1 MRTYIETLV
10 IFILCFCLFPF
21 QDLKASTLVFLML
34 AISLSCFS
42 ISFQKKIPQIIIGS
56 FAIGIAFFNP
66 LFVVFLP
73 AILYAVFFR
82 KHYVICGIGM
92 IPALIYHHTISTHNA
107 MIYLTYGISFYL
119 AYRNQ
124 IQKHLETT
132 IKALR
137 DNSVEQEM
145 QLRHK
150 NEQLIISQNE
160 NIYVAT
166 LSERNRIAREIHD
179 NVGHMLSRSIL
190 QVGALLAICKD
201 AALKPHLESL
211 KDTLNEA
218 MNNIRNSVHDLHDES
233 VDLKSALQNLIDN
246 FTFCS
251 ISFECD
257 TSRHVPKDVK
267 YCIIAIVKEA
277 LNNIIKHS
285 NATEVT
291 VTMREHPGFY
301 QLLVEDN
308 GTNGLH
314 KNDSD
319 GIGLTNMKERASA
332 LHGNLHIT
340 TDHGFRIFLS
350 IPKQQ

>member
-1 MRTYIETLV
+1 MRIYIETLV

-21 QDLKASTLVFLML
+21 QDLKVTNLVFMTI
-34 AISLSCFS
+34 AFSLSCFS
-42 ISFQKKIPQIIIGS
+42 ISLQNKTHQIIIGIL
-56 FAIGIAFFNP
+56 AIGIALFSP
-66 LFVVFLP
+66 IFVVFLP
-73 AILYAVFFR
+73 AILYAAFFR
-82 KHYVICGIGM
+82 KHYAICAIGM
-92 IPALIYHHTISTHNA
+92 IPVLIYYHTISAHNALIYF
-107 MIYLTYGISFYL
+107 TYGISFYL

-124 IQKHLETT
+124 AQAHLEKT

-145 QLRHK
+145 QLRQK

-166 LSERNRIAREIHD
+166 LTERNRIAREIHD

-201 AALKPHLESL
+201 DALKPHLESL

-233 VDLKSALQNLIDN
+233 VDLKSSLQNLVDN
-246 FTFCS
+246 FTFCT

-267 YCIIAIVKEA
+267 YCLIAIVKEA
-277 LNNIIKHS
+277 LNNVIKHS

-308 GTNGLH
+308 GTTFQE
-314 KNDSD
+314 KDSD

-332 LHGNLHIT
+332 LQGNLRIT
-340 TDHGFRIFLS
+340 TDNGFRIFLS
-350 IPKQQ
+350 IPKTN

>member
-1 MRTYIETLV
+1 MTGL
-10 IFILCFCLFPF
+10 L
-21 QDLKASTLVFLML
+21 
-34 AISLSCFS
+34 
-42 ISFQKKIPQIIIGS
+42 
-56 FAIGIAFFNP
+56 AIGIAFFHP
-66 LFVVFLP
+66 AFIPFLP
-73 AILYAVFFR
+73 AILYAIFYR
-82 KHYVICGIGM
+82 KHYILCGIGI
-92 IPALIYHHTISTHNA
+92 IPAVMYYHSISSHSALIY
-107 MIYLTYGISFYL
+107 LGYGISYYL
-119 AYRNQ
+119 AYRSQ
-124 IQKHLETT
+124 VQGHLETT

-145 QLRHK
+145 QLRQK

-166 LSERNRIAREIHD
+166 LTERNRIAREIHD

-201 AALKPHLESL
+201 EALKPHLESL

-218 MNNIRNSVHDLHDES
+218 MNNIRSSVHDLHDES
-233 VDLKSALQNLIDN
+233 VDLKSSLQNLVDH
-246 FTFCS
+246 FTFCA

-267 YCIIAIVKEA
+267 YCVIAIVKEA
-277 LNNIIKHS
+277 LNNVIKHS

-308 GTNGLH
+308 GTTFQG
-314 KNDSD
+314 KDSD

-332 LHGNLHIT
+332 LHGNLRIT
-340 TDHGFRIFLS
+340 TDKGFRIFLS
-350 IPKQQ
+350 IPKTN